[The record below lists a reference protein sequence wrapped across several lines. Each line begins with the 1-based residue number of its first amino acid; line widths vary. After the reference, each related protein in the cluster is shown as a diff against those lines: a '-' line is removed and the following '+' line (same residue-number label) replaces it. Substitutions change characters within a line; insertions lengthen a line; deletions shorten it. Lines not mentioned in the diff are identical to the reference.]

1 MPKALLKSLK
11 TALPEMGGLLVLFSV
26 AALSVFYFSGERE
39 PQRQTAL
46 GLLAI
51 FLGLSVFGQLQNW
64 WEKRPWLQHAFMIA
78 RILVIVALMLLPPVF
93 SFFPILFFV
102 LSAEV
107 PMIFPARVWRL
118 YILAFAL
125 LTAVIAILYAE
136 EMGTA
141 LAISLVYG
149 GGYYFFAAFAATT
162 ARTQAAQRELEQ
174 ANRRLQVYAAQVE
187 DLTIV
192 NERNRLA
199 REMHDTLG
207 HRLTV
212 AAVHLEAAQRLIP
225 RDPERA
231 AAMVGT
237 VREEVQDALGE
248 LRQTVAT
255 LRAPFEEDLSLI
267 QALQRLTSQFQQATG
282 IEVSLDLPTDLP
294 DPPAPQRKA
303 IFRAAQESLTNVQR
317 HANAHH
323 AWVQIQQQDGAIT
336 LCVSDNGVGFSSPQ
350 ETSGFGLR
358 GLRERA
364 IQLGGDFSLTPRPG
378 GGAQATFCIPLPPP
392 EDAGSM
398 S

>member
-1 MPKALLKSLK
+1 
-11 TALPEMGGLLVLFSV
+11 MGGLLVLFSV
-26 AALSVFYFSGERE
+26 AALSIFYFSGERE
-39 PQRQTAL
+39 SQRRLAL

-51 FLGLSVFGQLQNW
+51 LLGLSVFNQLQNW
-64 WEKRPWLQHAFMIA
+64 WEKRPWLRHVFIIA
-78 RILVIVALMLLPPVF
+78 RVLVIVALMLLPPTF
-93 SFFPILFFV
+93 TFFPILFFV

-107 PMIFPARVWRL
+107 PMLFSARVWRL

-125 LTAVIAILYAE
+125 ITATIAILYAE
-136 EMGTA
+136 ETGTA
-141 LAISLVYG
+141 LALSLVYG

-174 ANRRLQVYAAQVE
+174 ANRRLQAYAAQVE

-231 AAMVGT
+231 TAMVGT

-255 LRAPFEEDLSLI
+255 LRAPFEEDLSLA
-267 QALQRLTSQFQQATG
+267 QALQRLTAQFQQATG
-282 IEVSLDLPTDLP
+282 IEIDFDLPADLP
-294 DPPAPQRKA
+294 DLPPPQRKA
-303 IFRAAQESLTNVQR
+303 LFRAAQESLTNVQR
-317 HANAHH
+317 HAGARH
-323 AWVQIQQQDGAIT
+323 AWVQIQQQDGAII
-336 LCVSDNGVGFSSPQ
+336 LCVSDNGVGLSSQ
-350 ETSGFGLR
+350 NETNGFGLR

-364 IQLGGDFSLTPRPG
+364 AQLGGDFSLTPRPG
-378 GGAQATFCIPLPPP
+378 GGAQATFRIPIPP
-392 EDAGSM
+392 EDASACCE
-398 S
+398 